1 LNSKFG
7 RFFRRLV
14 DIFIGATVGQ
24 FISHSLEVVL
34 LFSDVSPKVKQIEG
48 KTLVSSSPHDEY
60 RFSGPMPVKL

>member
-7 RFFRRLV
+7 TFFRRLV

-24 FISHSLEVVL
+24 FISHSFEVVL
-34 LFSDVSPKVKQIEG
+34 LFSDVSPIVKQIEG
-48 KTLVSSSPHDEY
+48 KISVSSSPHDEH